1 MPEMTLVTISWNEY
15 ERDFELPSS
24 RSFSQWEESLRSA
37 LRQAF
42 PGILLSDRKIRL
54 YCKGICIQ
62 ENETLKQ
69 WGIWDGSRLK
79 LVVE

>member
-1 MPEMTLVTISWNEY
+1 MPEMILVTISWKEY

-24 RSFSQWEESLRSA
+24 RPFSQWEESLRSV

-42 PGILLSDRKIRL
+42 PGILLSNRKIRL
-54 YCKGICIQ
+54 YCNDICIQ

-69 WGIWDGSRLK
+69 WGIWDGRRLQ